1 MLLTKQAGS
10 AGVKDSESEILLI
23 YLQAEIIFLQLCFFR
38 LLALVSTL
46 LLLRLKG
53 KFLQSH
59 PRYKKQKQKLNQK
72 GVLSRTVKACKK
84 VLTIQLILQMHQKH
98 DIHRNM
104 SLMHYHSL
112 SEL

>member
-59 PRYKKQKQKLNQK
+59 PRQKQKLNKK